1 MLQTQTVSTELLEL
15 LNNIMKSDFFSDFI
29 LVGGTAL
36 ALQIGHR
43 NSIDIDM
50 FGNSIIDEDAFIDEL
65 NRFGKVEKLQKTKN
79 ILIVSVNNIKVDF
92 VNYHYPLLEDFKN
105 IDGVRMAS
113 KKDIAA
119 MKLNAISGRGSRK
132 DFIDLFF
139 LLKEFSLEEMIKFYD
154 DKYEDGSHFLMI
166 KSLTYFEDAN
176 FQESP
181 EIFEK
186 FDWEKCKQTITKEY
200 LKLML

>member
-65 NRFGKVEKLQKTKN
+65 NRFGRVEKLQKTKN

-92 VNYHYPLLEDFKN
+92 VNYRYPLLEDFKN

-154 DKYEDGSHFLMI
+154 DK
-166 KSLTYFEDAN
+166 
-176 FQESP
+176 
-181 EIFEK
+181 
-186 FDWEKCKQTITKEY
+186 
-200 LKLML
+200 